1 MKHISSSRSSPP
13 RSKNN
18 WANEY
23 TAEAEEKDDSALVV
37 HSTYLNLDIEQE
49 WLGDIFLAD
58 AEHLKEVNPD
68 AYENEYLGK
77 ANGNGGNIF
86 EYIEERTVT
95 DEEISHFDRTIRA
108 MTGDGSRTRMD
119 LLDYIMILPEK
130 QYTSLMKYMRT
141 KNQMNGLQKK
151 LNGVV
156 TMITRLQAIVQNLS
170 Q

>member
-1 MKHISSSRSSPP
+1 MNTSNKELSRT
-13 RSKNN
+13 K
-18 WANEY
+18 
-23 TAEAEEKDDSALVV
+23 KLV
-37 HSTYLNLDIEQE
+37 TLIE
-49 WLGDIFLAD
+49 
-58 AEHLKEVNPD
+58 
-68 AYENEYLGK
+68 
-77 ANGNGGNIF
+77 
-86 EYIEERTVT
+86 
-95 DEEISHFDRTIRA
+95 SIRA